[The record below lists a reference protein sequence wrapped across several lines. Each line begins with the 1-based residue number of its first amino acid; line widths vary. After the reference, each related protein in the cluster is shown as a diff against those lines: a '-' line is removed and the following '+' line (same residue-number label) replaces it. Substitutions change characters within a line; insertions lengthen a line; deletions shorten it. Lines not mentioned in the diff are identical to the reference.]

1 VGKGASPGRKSR
13 LRFVECD
20 AALPMRSHLS
30 IYCVGNGKRRRCP
43 PYGFP
48 IEAAMDVRHIS
59 PGRNP
64 PKDLHAV
71 IEIPLGG
78 VPVKYEIDKATGA
91 LFVDRFLH
99 TAMFY
104 PGNYGFIPQTLSADG
119 DPCDVLVVTQV
130 AVVPGAVIRC
140 RPVGALVMEDE
151 AGLDEKVLAVPVD
164 DLHPFYRGIKSYR
177 DLPAIMCEQIA
188 HFFQHYKDLEKGKW
202 VTIVRWLDAEAAEQL
217 VMDAIARGA
226 SG

>member
-1 VGKGASPGRKSR
+1 
-13 LRFVECD
+13 
-20 AALPMRSHLS
+20 
-30 IYCVGNGKRRRCP
+30 
-43 PYGFP
+43 
-48 IEAAMDVRHIS
+48 MDVRHIP
-59 PGRNP
+59 PGRDP

-78 VPVKYEIDKATGA
+78 VPVKYEIDKASGA

-119 DPCDVLVVTQV
+119 DPCDVLVMTQV
-130 AVVPGAVIRC
+130 AVVPGAIIRC

-151 AGLDEKVLAVPVD
+151 AGMDEKVLAVPVD
-164 DLHPFYRGIKSYR
+164 DLHPFYTGIRSYR
-177 DLPAIMCEQIA
+177 DLPPLMCDQVA

-217 VMDAIARGA
+217 VMEAISRGARG
-226 SG
+226 G